1 MTRYKKAKKFTK
13 IQKGLSRNIQTVKI
27 VLIITTWKVIHILFY
42 DFGVRLLFEMQTLS
56 LIFNDLFFY
65 NKN

>member
-27 VLIITTWKVIHILFY
+27 VLIITMESDSYFIL
-42 DFGVRLLFEMQTLS
+42 
-56 LIFNDLFFY
+56 
-65 NKN
+65 